1 MSESVRAL
9 KSRLA
14 IASGISSENIGQF
27 LPFIDL
33 YLVSTSI
40 SINFHELDESKVRA
54 LALIMAKY
62 EVDNVENN
70 D

>member
-62 EVDNVENN
+62 EVDDVENN